1 MHARWVLGTPRW
13 SMTRSHITTCI
24 VVISDVF
31 FFLELILTIYN
42 VFVPLWRYDC
52 TRIFKK

>member
-31 FFLELILTIYN
+31 FFFGTNLDDLQRFCPIVALRLY
-42 VFVPLWRYDC
+42 PRM
-52 TRIFKK
+52 